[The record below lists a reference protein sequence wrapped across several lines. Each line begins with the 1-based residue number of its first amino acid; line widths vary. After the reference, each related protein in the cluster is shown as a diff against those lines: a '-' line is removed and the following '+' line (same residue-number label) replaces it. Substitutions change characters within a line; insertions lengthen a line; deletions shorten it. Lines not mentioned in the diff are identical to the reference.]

1 MIAACGPPAIGF
13 DGVSHVPP
21 ERPGPWNPPQAPG
34 PQPPRP
40 PGPQA
45 PGPQPQHHGQQPPG
59 VQAEAKPSAFK
70 DLFNGVGYLLRGIG
84 WIARHPAQWLFG
96 LIPALIVL
104 AAYGAAL
111 IFLAVQIDDLA
122 GWTTGFAD
130 GWPDAAR
137 TSARVV
143 AGTAIYGAAL
153 FLALITFT
161 AVTLLVGDPFYE
173 AIVVRVEESQGG
185 APPEPDVPLMVQIGR
200 AIKDALLLGAVAL
213 AFAVVFFACGFVP
226 VIGQTVVPVI
236 AGLVSGYFLAGELT
250 SVALDRRGIL
260 RKERFA
266 RMKANRSL
274 VVGFGAA
281 TVVVFLIPLGAVL
294 AMPGAVAGGTLL
306 ARERLARDQ
315 RPEMLVTPGGG
326 GAAGHH

>member
-1 MIAACGPPAIGF
+1 MF
-13 DGVSHVPP
+13 T
-21 ERPGPWNPPQAPG
+21 
-34 PQPPRP
+34 
-40 PGPQA
+40 
-45 PGPQPQHHGQQPPG
+45 
-59 VQAEAKPSAFK
+59 
-70 DLFNGVGYLLRGIG
+70 GVGYLLRGIG
-84 WIARHPAQWLFG
+84 WIARHPTQWLFG

-104 AAYGAAL
+104 AVYGAAL
-111 IFLAVQIDDLA
+111 IFLASQIDDLA
-122 GWTTGFAD
+122 GWVTGFAD
-130 GWPDAAR
+130 GWSDAAR

-143 AGTAIYGAAL
+143 AGIAIYGAAL

-173 AIVVRVEESQGG
+173 AIAVRVEESQGG
-185 APPEPDVPLMVQIGR
+185 APPDPDVPLMVQIGR
-200 AIKDALLLGAVAL
+200 AVKDALLLGIIAL

-236 AGLVSGYFLAGELT
+236 AGLVSGYFLAGELA
-250 SVALDRRGIL
+250 SVAMDRRGIL

-266 RMKANRSL
+266 RMRANRPL

-281 TVVVFLIPLGAVL
+281 TVVVFLVPLGAVL

-306 ARERLARDQ
+306 ARERLAREP
-315 RPEMLVTPGGG
+315 RPETPVTPGEG